1 MACPGAFGRRCLG
14 RLGPTTGILEP
25 KLQRVR
31 SQLHSTEKEILA
43 AYEGVQAA
51 SEVIGTEAQLLL
63 APRLPVL
70 GWMFKG
76 KVPSTHH
83 TTNAT
88 WSKWIALITQCAR
101 IGNPN
106 RPGIFEIIT
115 NWPEGE
121 NFGLTD
127 EKEQEQV
134 TRAEEAPP

>member
-14 RLGPTTGILEP
+14 RLGADHWDSGAEATEGPKPTT
-25 KLQRVR
+25 LQG
-31 SQLHSTEKEILA
+31 EILA

-83 TTNAT
+83 ATNAA
-88 WSKWIALITQCAR
+88 WSKWIALITQRAR
-101 IGNPN
+101 IGNTN
-106 RPGIFEIIT
+106 CPGILEIIT

-127 EKEQEQV
+127 EEEQE
-134 TRAEEAPP
+134 